1 MWPMEGV
8 VRRERRKR
16 APEKTEM
23 RAVSAVTTFG
33 AQLAADLSVNQ
44 PMPAQL
50 KQISVFIVN
59 RDCFC
64 LDHDIGHRARVKC
77 DGDK

>member
-1 MWPMEGV
+1 M
-8 VRRERRKR
+8 RRERRKR

-23 RAVSAVTTFG
+23 RAVSTVTTFG

-59 RDCFC
+59 RDC